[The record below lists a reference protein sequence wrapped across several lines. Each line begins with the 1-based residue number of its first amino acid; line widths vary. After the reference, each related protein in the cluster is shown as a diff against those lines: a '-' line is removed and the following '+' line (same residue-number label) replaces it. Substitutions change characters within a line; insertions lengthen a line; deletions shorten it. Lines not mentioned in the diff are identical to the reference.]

1 MAAMTADVEDL
12 AVLEGLDVQVD
23 LDTRAFT
30 IAGVRVPFEAIVQV
44 EVRVTDKNG
53 TIGPGGREPPGTA
66 WRELTVDVLLVT
78 DDRMN
83 DPRLYG
89 LGVRSYATDGIAPD
103 IEGARLQDR
112 ARRIAKA
119 AARACNRKV
128 IG

>member
-1 MAAMTADVEDL
+1 MTADVEDL
-12 AVLEGLDVQVD
+12 AVLEGLDVRVD
-23 LDTRAFT
+23 LDGRAFT
-30 IAGVRVPFEAIVQV
+30 IAGVHVPFDAVVQV
-44 EVRVTDKNG
+44 EVRVTDKAG
-53 TIGPGGREPPGTA
+53 TVGPGGREPPGTA
-66 WRELTVDVLLVT
+66 WREVTVDVVLVT

-103 IEGARLQDR
+103 IERARLGDH
-112 ARRIAKA
+112 ARRIAQA